1 MNSQVPQKKKGK
13 PDMKQN
19 THMQKI
25 LSSILI
31 AIIVLYYIVNTE
43 VPKIFFIPFL
53 FCILAVAGKNIT
65 LLLREKKLDIPEK
78 EEQTADTAGT
88 KYRLLIVVIS
98 VIIAVIPL
106 FIGIGLLINNGK
118 NGDIRLIL
126 TGVFLI
132 FFACTLVLT
141 VLKLMGYFDRAKVD
155 ILQIYSGA
163 LSEAI
168 GIGWIALKYRETQSF
183 EKMIDAFGIWFIIP
197 VLIIAIGIYQ
207 IVAGLKN
214 KKA

>member
-1 MNSQVPQKKKGK
+1 
-13 PDMKQN
+13 MKQN
-19 THMQKI
+19 TYIQKI

-31 AIIVLYYIVNTE
+31 AVIVLYYMINTE
-43 VPKIFFIPFL
+43 APKIILVPFL
-53 FCILAVAGKNIT
+53 IFVLFMVGKYIA
-65 LLLREKKLDIPEK
+65 LLLRQKKLDIPEK

-106 FIGIGLLINNGK
+106 FIGISILINNGK
-118 NGDIRLIL
+118 SGDIRLIF

-168 GIGWIALKYRETQSF
+168 GLGWIALKYRETQSF
-183 EKMIDAFGIWFIIP
+183 EKVIDAFGIWFIIP

-207 IVAGLKN
+207 IVTGLKN

>member
-1 MNSQVPQKKKGK
+1 
-13 PDMKQN
+13 MKQN
-19 THMQKI
+19 TYIQKI

-31 AIIVLYYIVNTE
+31 AVIVLYYIINTE
-43 VPKIFFIPFL
+43 APKIILVPFL
-53 FCILAVAGKNIT
+53 IFVLFMVGKYIA
-65 LLLREKKLDIPEK
+65 LLLREKKLDITEK
-78 EEQTADTAGT
+78 EEQTDYTAGT

-106 FIGIGLLINNGK
+106 FIGISILINNGK
-118 NGDIRLIL
+118 SGDIRLIF
-126 TGVFLI
+126 TGAFLI

-141 VLKLMGYFDRAKVD
+141 VLKLMGYFYRAKVD

-183 EKMIDAFGIWFIIP
+183 EKVIDAFGIWFIIP

-207 IVAGLKN
+207 IVTGLKN

>member
-1 MNSQVPQKKKGK
+1 
-13 PDMKQN
+13 MKQN
-19 THMQKI
+19 TYIQKI

-31 AIIVLYYIVNTE
+31 AVIVLYYMINTE
-43 VPKIFFIPFL
+43 APKIILVPFL
-53 FCILAVAGKNIT
+53 IFVLFMIGKYIA

-106 FIGIGLLINNGK
+106 FIGIGILINNGK
-118 NGDIRLIL
+118 SGDIRLIL

-207 IVAGLKN
+207 IVTGLKN

>member
-1 MNSQVPQKKKGK
+1 
-13 PDMKQN
+13 MKQN
-19 THMQKI
+19 TYIQKI

-31 AIIVLYYIVNTE
+31 AVIVLYYMINTE
-43 VPKIFFIPFL
+43 APKIILVPFL
-53 FCILAVAGKNIT
+53 IFVLFMVGKYIA
-65 LLLREKKLDIPEK
+65 LLLREKKLDITEK
-78 EEQTADTAGT
+78 EEQTDYTAGT

-106 FIGIGLLINNGK
+106 FIGISILINNGK
-118 NGDIRLIL
+118 SGDIRLIF

-168 GIGWIALKYRETQSF
+168 GLGWIALKYRETQSYK
-183 EKMIDAFGIWFIIP
+183 KMIDAFGIWFIIP

>member
-1 MNSQVPQKKKGK
+1 
-13 PDMKQN
+13 MKQN
-19 THMQKI
+19 TYIQKI

-31 AIIVLYYIVNTE
+31 AVIVLYYMINTE
-43 VPKIFFIPFL
+43 APKIILVPFL
-53 FCILAVAGKNIT
+53 IFVLFMVGKYIT

-106 FIGIGLLINNGK
+106 FIGISILINNGK
-118 NGDIRLIL
+118 SGDIRLIF

-207 IVAGLKN
+207 IIAGLKN

>member
-1 MNSQVPQKKKGK
+1 
-13 PDMKQN
+13 MKQN
-19 THMQKI
+19 TYIQKI

-31 AIIVLYYIVNTE
+31 AVIVLYYMINTE
-43 VPKIFFIPFL
+43 APKIILVPFL
-53 FCILAVAGKNIT
+53 IFVLFMVGKYIA

-78 EEQTADTAGT
+78 EEQTADTAGI

-106 FIGIGLLINNGK
+106 FIGISILINNGK

>member
-1 MNSQVPQKKKGK
+1 
-13 PDMKQN
+13 MKQN
-19 THMQKI
+19 TYIQKI

-31 AIIVLYYIVNTE
+31 AVIVLYYMINTE
-43 VPKIFFIPFL
+43 APKIILVPFL
-53 FCILAVAGKNIT
+53 IFVLFMVGKYIA
-65 LLLREKKLDIPEK
+65 LLLRQKRLDNTEK

-106 FIGIGLLINNGK
+106 FIGISILINNGK
-118 NGDIRLIL
+118 SGDIRLIF

-168 GIGWIALKYRETQSF
+168 GLGWIALKYRETQSF

>member
-1 MNSQVPQKKKGK
+1 
-13 PDMKQN
+13 MKQN
-19 THMQKI
+19 TYIQKI

-31 AIIVLYYIVNTE
+31 AVIVLYYMINTE
-43 VPKIFFIPFL
+43 APKIILVPFL
-53 FCILAVAGKNIT
+53 IFVLFMVGKYIA
-65 LLLREKKLDIPEK
+65 LLLRQKKLDIPEK

-106 FIGIGLLINNGK
+106 FIGISILINNGK
-118 NGDIRLIL
+118 SGDIRLIF

-168 GIGWIALKYRETQSF
+168 GLGWIAFKYRETQSYK
-183 EKMIDAFGIWFIIP
+183 KMIDAFGIWFIIP

>member
-1 MNSQVPQKKKGK
+1 
-13 PDMKQN
+13 MKQN
-19 THMQKI
+19 TYIQKI

-31 AIIVLYYIVNTE
+31 AVIVLYYMINTE
-43 VPKIFFIPFL
+43 APKIILVPFL
-53 FCILAVAGKNIT
+53 IFVLFMVGKYIA
-65 LLLREKKLDIPEK
+65 LLLRQKKLDIPEK

-106 FIGIGLLINNGK
+106 FIGISILINNGK
-118 NGDIRLIL
+118 SGDIRLIF

-168 GIGWIALKYRETQSF
+168 GLGWIALKYRETQSF

>member
-1 MNSQVPQKKKGK
+1 
-13 PDMKQN
+13 MKQN
-19 THMQKI
+19 TYIQKI

-31 AIIVLYYIVNTE
+31 AVIVLYYIINTE
-43 VPKIFFIPFL
+43 APKIILVPFL
-53 FCILAVAGKNIT
+53 IFVLFMVGKYIA
-65 LLLREKKLDIPEK
+65 LLLRQKKLDIPEK

-106 FIGIGLLINNGK
+106 FIGISILINNGK
-118 NGDIRLIL
+118 SGDIRLIF
-126 TGVFLI
+126 TGAFLI

-183 EKMIDAFGIWFIIP
+183 EKVIDAFGIWFIIP

-207 IVAGLKN
+207 IVTGLKN

>member
-1 MNSQVPQKKKGK
+1 
-13 PDMKQN
+13 MKQN
-19 THMQKI
+19 TYIQKI

-31 AIIVLYYIVNTE
+31 AVIVLYYMINTE
-43 VPKIFFIPFL
+43 APKIILVPFL
-53 FCILAVAGKNIT
+53 IFVLFMVGKYIA
-65 LLLREKKLDIPEK
+65 LLLRQKKLDIPEK

-106 FIGIGLLINNGK
+106 FIGISILINNGK
-118 NGDIRLIL
+118 SGDIRLIF

-168 GIGWIALKYRETQSF
+168 GLGWISLKYRETQSYK
-183 EKMIDAFGIWFIIP
+183 KMIDAFGIWFIIP

>member
-1 MNSQVPQKKKGK
+1 
-13 PDMKQN
+13 MKQN
-19 THMQKI
+19 TYIQKI

-31 AIIVLYYIVNTE
+31 AVIVLYYIINTE
-43 VPKIFFIPFL
+43 APKIILVPFL
-53 FCILAVAGKNIT
+53 IFVLFMVGKYIA
-65 LLLREKKLDIPEK
+65 LLLRQKKLDIPEK

-106 FIGIGLLINNGK
+106 FIGISILINNGK
-118 NGDIRLIL
+118 SGDIRLIF

-168 GIGWIALKYRETQSF
+168 GLGWIALKYRETQSF

>member
-1 MNSQVPQKKKGK
+1 
-13 PDMKQN
+13 MKQN
-19 THMQKI
+19 TYIQKI

-31 AIIVLYYIVNTE
+31 AVIVLYYIINTE
-43 VPKIFFIPFL
+43 APKIILVPFL
-53 FCILAVAGKNIT
+53 IFVLFMVGKYIA
-65 LLLREKKLDIPEK
+65 LLLREKKLDITEK
-78 EEQTADTAGT
+78 EEQTDYTAGT

-106 FIGIGLLINNGK
+106 FIGISILINNGK
-118 NGDIRLIL
+118 SGDIRLIF

-168 GIGWIALKYRETQSF
+168 GLGWIALKYRETQSF

>member
-1 MNSQVPQKKKGK
+1 
-13 PDMKQN
+13 MKQN
-19 THMQKI
+19 TYIQKI

-31 AIIVLYYIVNTE
+31 AVIVLYYIINTE
-43 VPKIFFIPFL
+43 APKIILVPFL
-53 FCILAVAGKNIT
+53 IFVLFMVGKYIA
-65 LLLREKKLDIPEK
+65 LLLRQKKLDNTEK

-106 FIGIGLLINNGK
+106 FIGISILINNGK
-118 NGDIRLIL
+118 SGDIRLIF

-168 GIGWIALKYRETQSF
+168 GLGWIALKYRETQSF

>member
-1 MNSQVPQKKKGK
+1 
-13 PDMKQN
+13 MKQN
-19 THMQKI
+19 TYIQKI

-31 AIIVLYYIVNTE
+31 AVIVLYYIINTE
-43 VPKIFFIPFL
+43 APKIILVPFL
-53 FCILAVAGKNIT
+53 IFVLFMVGKYIA
-65 LLLREKKLDIPEK
+65 LLLREKKLDITEK
-78 EEQTADTAGT
+78 EEQTDYTAGT

-106 FIGIGLLINNGK
+106 FIGISILINNGK
-118 NGDIRLIL
+118 SGDIRLIF
-126 TGVFLI
+126 TGAFLI

-183 EKMIDAFGIWFIIP
+183 EKVIDAFGIWFIIP

-207 IVAGLKN
+207 IVTGLKN

>member
-1 MNSQVPQKKKGK
+1 
-13 PDMKQN
+13 MKQN
-19 THMQKI
+19 TYIQKI

-31 AIIVLYYIVNTE
+31 AVIVLYYMINTE
-43 VPKIFFIPFL
+43 APKIILVPFL
-53 FCILAVAGKNIT
+53 IFVLFMVGKYIT

-106 FIGIGLLINNGK
+106 FIGISILINNGK
-118 NGDIRLIL
+118 NGDIRLIF

-207 IVAGLKN
+207 IIAGLKN

>member
-1 MNSQVPQKKKGK
+1 
-13 PDMKQN
+13 MKQN
-19 THMQKI
+19 TYIQKI

-31 AIIVLYYIVNTE
+31 AVIVLYYIINTE
-43 VPKIFFIPFL
+43 APKIILVPFL
-53 FCILAVAGKNIT
+53 IFVLFMVGKYIA
-65 LLLREKKLDIPEK
+65 LLLREKKLDITEK
-78 EEQTADTAGT
+78 EEQTDYTAGT

-106 FIGIGLLINNGK
+106 FIGISILINNGK
-118 NGDIRLIL
+118 SGDIRLIF
-126 TGVFLI
+126 TGAFLI

-183 EKMIDAFGIWFIIP
+183 EKVIDAFGIWFIIP

>member
-1 MNSQVPQKKKGK
+1 
-13 PDMKQN
+13 MKQN
-19 THMQKI
+19 TYIQKI

-31 AIIVLYYIVNTE
+31 AVIVLYYIINTE
-43 VPKIFFIPFL
+43 APKIILVPFL
-53 FCILAVAGKNIT
+53 IFVLFMVGKYIA
-65 LLLREKKLDIPEK
+65 LLLRQKRLDNTEK

-106 FIGIGLLINNGK
+106 FIGISILINNGK
-118 NGDIRLIL
+118 SGDIRLIF

-168 GIGWIALKYRETQSF
+168 GLGWIALKYRETQSF